1 MPLTPN
7 QSLPY
12 QTQDDQLGPE
22 GAEALAR
29 AIEGQLVMTFAS
41 AADRSARVGTSREGM
56 VCWLQDVN
64 RHEQYTGSAW
74 VEIPNLTRVQG
85 MVDLYDK
92 RPQGRVVGGFATA
105 NVTLTAAYQKTVSAT
120 FSNPSTARSYAF
132 FYNDLFYTPTASNDV
147 VDVICTVATG
157 SSASSG
163 APTIMTWQVPVSGAG
178 TEGGTRLTLTGRAGG
193 FPTGTVTLG
202 CFAKI
207 STGSGLIA
215 SGAKFLEVDDVG
227 T

>member
-7 QSLPY
+7 QALPY
-12 QTQDDQLGPE
+12 PTQDDQLGPE
-22 GAEALAR
+22 PFETLAR
-29 AIEGQLVMTFAS
+29 AIEGRLVMTFAS
-41 AADRSARVGTSREGM
+41 AADRSARVGLPTEGM
-56 VCWLQDVN
+56 LAWMQDSN
-64 RHEQYTGSAW
+64 RYEEFTGSAW
-74 VEIPNLTRVQG
+74 VELPNLTRVTA
-85 MVDLYDK
+85 LIAAYDT
-92 RPQGRVVGGFATA
+92 RPQGRVVGGFATS
-105 NVTLTAAYQKTVSAT
+105 NVTLTATHQKTVSAT

-132 FYNDLFYTPTASNDV
+132 YYNDLFYTPTASNDV
-147 VDVICTVATG
+147 VDVICTVASG

-163 APTIMTWQVPVSGAG
+163 APIIMSWQVPIAGAG
-178 TEGGTRLTLTGRAGG
+178 TEGGTRLTMTGRAGG

-207 STGSGLIA
+207 STGSGIIA